1 MEGFSSTSSPLKKL
15 SQKTIKFQWSEACV
29 ISFQEL
35 KKRLTS
41 APILALSKGTQ
52 CFVVCFDAY
61 WVCLGC
67 VLMQNDKAIAYAS
80 RQLNVHQKNYLTH
93 DLELVVVV
101 LALKI
106 LHKYLYGFHVD
117 IFSYHKSIQY
127 VFTHKELNV
136 RQRRLLELL
145 KDYDMSFLY
154 HRGKANV
161 IYVALNI

>member
-1 MEGFSSTSSPLKKL
+1 
-15 SQKTIKFQWSEACV
+15 
-29 ISFQEL
+29 
-35 KKRLTS
+35 
-41 APILALSKGTQ
+41 
-52 CFVVCFDAY
+52 
-61 WVCLGC
+61 
-67 VLMQNDKAIAYAS
+67 MQNDKAIAYAS

>member
-1 MEGFSSTSSPLKKL
+1 
-15 SQKTIKFQWSEACV
+15 
-29 ISFQEL
+29 
-35 KKRLTS
+35 
-41 APILALSKGTQ
+41 
-52 CFVVCFDAY
+52 
-61 WVCLGC
+61 
-67 VLMQNDKAIAYAS
+67 MQNDKVIAYAS

-117 IFSYHKSIQY
+117 IFSDHKSIQY

-145 KDYDMSFLY
+145 KDYDM
-154 HRGKANV
+154 
-161 IYVALNI
+161 NIHY